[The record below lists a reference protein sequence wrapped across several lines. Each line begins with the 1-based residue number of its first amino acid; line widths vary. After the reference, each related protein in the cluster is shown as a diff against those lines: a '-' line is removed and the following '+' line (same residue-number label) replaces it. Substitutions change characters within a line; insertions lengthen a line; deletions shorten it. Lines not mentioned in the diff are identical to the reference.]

1 MQIPITYAYS
11 FFFRFFEENAVYTA
25 PTTSMVDDK
34 KPLPSQVVSWVSK
47 PLNPTPNMQE
57 TNLPQARGP
66 PPALPPKP
74 KSRST
79 GMGFPSG
86 KIAPT
91 SSPPPTTLGATGKPV
106 ALLPPK
112 TEQSLG

>member
-1 MQIPITYAYS
+1 
-11 FFFRFFEENAVYTA
+11 
-25 PTTSMVDDK
+25 MVDDK
-34 KPLPSQVVSWVSK
+34 KPLPSKIVSWVSK
-47 PLNPTPNMQE
+47 PVNPTLIMQE

-74 KSRST
+74 KSRNT
-79 GMGFPSG
+79 GMGFSSG

-91 SSPPPTTLGATGKPV
+91 SNPLPPTPGSTGKPV

-112 TEQSLG
+112 NEQTLG